1 MRSNCSAR
9 STHSPRGVQALR
21 VSVVGVVLVLL
32 TGALA
37 GCSQPTKYVA
47 LGDSYVAGPL
57 ILPQVGPPYGCLKSG
72 RDYPSVAQQQLHKNV
87 FVDVSCSGATTDDM
101 FAPQNVNPGP
111 ANPPQ
116 LTAVDS
122 SATLVSLGIG
132 GNDIGFSSI
141 VKTCGS
147 ATPWNPCRDTFV
159 QNGNDELSNR
169 IAATKPKVVRVLQA
183 ITQRAPQAKVLVVGY
198 PTILPATGNGCYPLE
213 PITPTD
219 VPYLRAK
226 VQELNA
232 MLASAASENGATYV
246 DTATSSVGH
255 DICQLPGTRWVEG
268 LIPTTDAAPVHPN
281 ATGMAH
287 TAGLVAAAG

>member
-1 MRSNCSAR
+1 MRSA
-9 STHSPRGVQALR
+9 HSSRGTQAVRL
-21 VSVVGVVLVLL
+21 SFAAVVLVLL

-37 GCSQPTKYVA
+37 GCTQPTKFVA
-47 LGDSYVAGPL
+47 LGDSYTAGPL
-57 ILPQVGPPYGCLKSG
+57 ILPQLGPPYGCLRSG
-72 RDYPSVAQQQLHKNV
+72 RDYPAVAEQRLHKNV
-87 FVDVSCSGATTDDM
+87 FVDVSCSGATTADM
-101 FAPQNVNPGP
+101 FAPQDVTPGP

-116 LTAVDS
+116 LDAVDS

-132 GNDIGFSSI
+132 GNDIGFTSI
-141 VKTCGS
+141 VKTCGT
-147 ATPWNPCRDTFV
+147 ALPWNPCRDTFV
-159 QNGNDELSNR
+159 QNGNDEISNR
-169 IAATKPKVVRVLQA
+169 IAATKPKVVHVLQA
-183 ITQRAPQAKVLVVGY
+183 ISQRAPHARVLVVGY

-213 PITPTD
+213 PITPAD

-232 MLASAASENGATYV
+232 MLASSATENGATYV

-281 ATGMAH
+281 ATGMAN
-287 TAGLVAAAG
+287 TAAVVAAAAG